1 MEALFDDFSLLKADF
16 AQNPYP
22 SLRERREW
30 LKALELTI
38 RLRQDDLYKAAAD
51 DFGKRSVSETRLL
64 ELLPTLEHIRY
75 TIRHLKDWMR
85 PERRHVGFLFQP
97 ARNFVCLQPKG
108 VVGVIVPWNYPI
120 FLAFGPIVA
129 ALAAGNK
136 VMVKMSEYTPA
147 INHIVKEILRA
158 ALPHQVHLVE
168 GDAGVAATFSQL
180 PFDHLLYTGST
191 AVGHHVMKAA
201 SANLTPVTLEL
212 GGKSP
217 AIWALPSVQAS
228 MLDRLVFGKTANA
241 GQTCVAPDY
250 VLLLKQDVQAFTQAL
265 MQRVQAF
272 YPEGTVSSEWTAI
285 INQRH
290 YQRLQHLLQDAQQ
303 HGATLLPIMA
313 HPSASALS
321 ETTVSPLTRAE
332 QQTDSVADET
342 SQSTEHEETNLLC
355 AAAHEGAHA
364 RAASTASSDETPS
377 DTIKLE
383 ASLPVVEAPQP
394 LSEALAVAE
403 RLYASTALQ
412 QLEAPTAQ
420 DPLQTN
426 TTQTV
431 DVSNTTPPDVEPN
444 EHQQVSSML
453 EHSGAL
459 PAQAAASE
467 TSENHSTNDV
477 DSNTEAG
484 PYLMPLTLV
493 LNAPLDCQ
501 VWQDEIFGPILPI
514 HTVDSLEEALNFV
527 AERPRPL
534 ALYLFSHDQA
544 AQSKVLSHSHS
555 GGVCIND
562 TIVHVGQ
569 DDLPFG
575 GIGPSGMGNYHGRE
589 GFLTFS
595 HAKAVHMKGRFS
607 SGLMA
612 YPQQRIK
619 LLDKLLDWWLR

>member
-22 SLRERREW
+22 SYRERRDW
-30 LKALELTI
+30 LKALEMTI

-51 DFGKRSVSETRLL
+51 DFGKRSASETRLL

-75 TIRHLKDWMR
+75 TLAHLKDWMR
-85 PERRHVGFLFQP
+85 PERRHVGVLFQP
-97 ARNFVCLQPKG
+97 ARNFVCVQPKG

-147 INHIVKEILRA
+147 LNHVVKEILRA

-168 GDAGVAATFSQL
+168 GDAAVAARFSEL

-191 AVGHHVMKAA
+191 AVGYHVMKAA

-217 AIWALPSVQAS
+217 AIWGLSDTPTS

-265 MQRVQAF
+265 AARVQYF
-272 YPEGTVSSEWTAI
+272 YPEGTASAEWTSI
-285 INQRH
+285 INLRH
-290 YQRLQHLLQDAQQ
+290 YQRLQHLLQEAQDQ
-303 HGATLLPIMA
+303 GATLVPLMASQPSVCSSAEPLPVA
-313 HPSASALS
+313 ADLPQVQSAA
-321 ETTVSPLTRAE
+321 PA
-332 QQTDSVADET
+332 AD
-342 SQSTEHEETNLLC
+342 QP
-355 AAAHEGAHA
+355 
-364 RAASTASSDETPS
+364 STADDEPKQQ
-377 DTIKLE
+377 D
-383 ASLPVVEAPQP
+383 AGQAQSLPTNDLSAETASPVATP
-394 LSEALAVAE
+394 LPMSEALAQAQ
-403 RLYASTALQ
+403 RLYASIQ
-412 QLEAPTAQ
+412 QQVTTPQESATTVDTDL
-420 DPLQTN
+420 
-426 TTQTV
+426 TQTV
-431 DVSNTTPPDVEPN
+431 GSALEPPAPVESLQGPHADDAEDIQPAMPAEQAQATTP
-444 EHQQVSSML
+444 
-453 EHSGAL
+453 
-459 PAQAAASE
+459 
-467 TSENHSTNDV
+467 T
-477 DSNTEAG
+477 G
-484 PYLMPLTLV
+484 PFLMPLTLV
-493 LNAPLDCQ
+493 LNAPLDCKL
-501 VWQDEIFGPILPI
+501 WQDEIFGPILPI
-514 HTVDSLEEALNFV
+514 HTVDTLEEALNFI

-534 ALYLFSHDQA
+534 ALYLFSHDKA
-544 AQSKVLSHSHS
+544 AQAKVLSHSHS

-562 TIVHVGQ
+562 TVVHVGQ

-575 GIGPSGMGNYHGRE
+575 GIGPSGMGSYHGRE

-595 HAKAVHMKGRFS
+595 HTKAVHMKGRFS
-607 SGLMA
+607 SGTMG
-612 YPQQRIK
+612 YPHQRHK